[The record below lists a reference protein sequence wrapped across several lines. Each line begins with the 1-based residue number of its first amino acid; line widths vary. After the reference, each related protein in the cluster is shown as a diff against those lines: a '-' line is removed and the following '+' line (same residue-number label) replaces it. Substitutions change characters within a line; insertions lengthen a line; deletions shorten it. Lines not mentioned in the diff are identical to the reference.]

1 MINENKKRIIIVDDD
16 DGLREIYASLFRK
29 QGFEVFEARDGIEGL
44 DLATSKE
51 GVAAIFTGIVMPRM
65 DGFQMME
72 ALKKQ
77 TATAQVPVFISSH
90 LGREEDKQ
98 RAKEL
103 GARDFIVNGTVPP
116 IEAVNNIIR
125 RLGGGSSYFVKV
137 DPLEMDAQRMID
149 DLRLPNNL
157 VCDNCGSHLSLKLT
171 SKSEGLAA
179 EFVCPNCDKVFG
191 LPRAK

>member
-16 DGLREIYASLFRK
+16 DGLREIYAGLFRK

-77 TATAQVPVFISSH
+77 AATAQVPVFVSSH

-103 GARDFIVNGTVPP
+103 GARDFIINGTVPP
-116 IEAVNNIIR
+116 VEAVGSIIR
-125 RLGGGSSYFVKV
+125 RLGYGSSYFVKV

-149 DLRLPNNL
+149 DLKLPDNL
-157 VCDNCGSHLSLKLT
+157 ICDNCGAQLALKLT
-171 SKSEGLAA
+171 SKNEGLAA
-179 EFVCPNCDKVFG
+179 EFVCSNCNKVFD
-191 LPRAK
+191 LLQTK